1 MSHKHNDKDL
11 TLVQHLSPGMKV
23 KIQGTETPPEVHLRV
38 YRCWSFI
45 FFTHM
50 PGEGYHRW
58 LRSLLLCLCD
68 VFQGLSNSLV
78 CWFILLWLGMHHKH
92 ACVYANKETTL
103 THVLLLI
110 MSVHFPPTPHPD
122 YASVLFV
129 LFFCLFFG
137 GCFFPGVLLLL
148 LFLLLFY
155 CCSFPSTSIWGFY
168 SKQQCIYP
176 LRNAF
181 HSHSYF
187 FA

>member
-1 MSHKHNDKDL
+1 MTESSIGGSHL
-11 TLVQHLSPGMKV
+11 TVTVPLVEFMYLV
-23 KIQGTETPPEVHLRV
+23 
-38 YRCWSFI
+38 
-45 FFTHM
+45 FTCM
-50 PGEGYHRW
+50 PGESYGRQ

-68 VFQGLSNSLV
+68 VFQGLTNSLV
-78 CWFILLWLGMHHKH
+78 SWFILLWLGMHRKH

-110 MSVHFPPTPHPD
+110 MLVHLPPPPPPR
-122 YASVLFV
+122 LRIWFFV
-129 LFFCLFFG
+129 VVFG

-148 LFLLLFY
+148 FLLLFC
-155 CCSFPSTSIWGFY
+155 CCSFPSTSIWGFH

-176 LRNAF
+176 LQNAF